1 MIYRINYK
9 DKIEKT
15 NNDKLRFLI
24 SEIENDF

>member
-9 DKIEKT
+9 NKIEKK
-15 NNDKLRFLI
+15 NNGKLRSLI

>member
-15 NNDKLRFLI
+15 NNDKLRLLI